1 MPLNANPHFY
11 DSFGGFDTS
20 TLYNNDA
27 FAASALTSG
36 TGGKAIADAVA
47 AINAPDHA
55 AATNSAIALINK
67 VASDNGVSPI
77 TSLVTFIHQLVAL
90 NHDTSLV
97 QYVQTAFV
105 ALIAANTVTAT
116 NTATQATAAAIAIA
130 QSGDTANA
138 VAAGGE
144 LSIILSQVH
153 ISGGGTSPYPLAID
167 QIEAA
172 VGSSLTV
179 NQAIDMLAG
188 MPLGYSGPSGD
199 SQSALQALVGSDAAK
214 ATRAITAFATG
225 FATNSHD
232 EAWTYIGQVATW
244 VGFSTTQTN
253 AVVAGL
259 IGSTLTAAQAVVLL
273 SQLPGGAQD
282 IAALIS
288 NGDITASNAFA
299 ALATYAASAP
309 GTPESSAAASALIA
323 IAAVTPVDFAVQM
336 AAASAFAGLIGV
348 TMDANSAINM
358 IANHAQLM
366 PEASLSM
373 LAAIGALGNV
383 LSQSNNKYSLQL
395 IGDAIRVDMNNGLS
409 ATAAVAALAAGFA
422 SLGLSVDQQVTI
434 LAGTGGIGS
443 FNSGFQFVGEPA
455 LKAAAAAQIYSL
467 IQANGLTAQQLAAD
481 FAGAMSNQNIFWP
494 QIVDVLIRVA
504 GSDTAV
510 SGLVGAALT
519 NLIGLSPF
527 AGASAIS
534 TVITA
539 IHADSVFPTQVI
551 TAAQTTGI
559 LIGMAG
565 TGAVAV
571 QVAAGA
577 ELGSLMQGAGFGA
590 TSAAAI
596 TAALTASTL
605 TTSQATL
612 FLAGAAGNSNSIL
625 IKGVSQNAYT
635 DLLASLVSSDY
646 GANSIA
652 AVHGAVVASAL
663 TADKALFFL
672 TALGAN
678 STGATQT
685 AAANEI
691 LALATGGLVDAAHAA
706 GVLAGAAGTVG
717 TVTALFL
724 PGFTVGSQGY
734 NDLLSYQ
741 NTFQETI
748 GAQIALLTTTPAAGL
763 SAQAAVDAI
772 DAAVVTTHKLTAAD
786 AIRVLMSA
794 AASDAAIEPLA
805 QAEIINLIG
814 GNVITSAAAVAVLQ
828 GMLAGASAA
837 LQTVINNEL
846 GILLADFSTLDAT
859 AGTGNSAQILAAAI
873 GIDSLLNGSPGD
885 QANGQ
890 TVLDH
895 LGGRITGATLPS
907 AGAIELLLDLAGRS
921 PNGLSTAV
929 AALQTLSTPI
939 GQGFGIIRYDT
950 VISTTGTML
959 AAGKLS
965 SSAALAVLGS
975 FSIYNNSTFPF
986 TQTAL
991 AAAIG
996 TGATHITIAQI
1007 DAAVQAGSFPVADA
1021 LGALGKFAKDNGG
1034 SLQTQAIAE
1043 INALATDQTTRG
1055 LAVQALVDIVY
1066 STDPTIRSA
1075 GYTGLNSFLT
1085 ANPSFAV
1092 QAFALVAPRAN
1103 SGDAV
1108 ANSDA
1113 MAELVILASTFGVGA
1128 GNPLASDI
1136 TTPIANLITAS
1147 IAQQGGNIVGEAPWL
1162 QVLVNLL
1169 DVLGVEQGI
1178 INFLLQRSNTDLLNG
1193 EAFTVNTIIRDIAVT
1208 YGDNTGRLNTTV
1220 NELYQFLFYIS
1231 PADMVAALAGASGAE
1246 QTNILTGLLG
1256 LYNQQGSSP
1265 AQQAAIDAF
1274 SLRLTQLHPTAS
1286 TIGPLYQNGS
1296 LTAEQAMALLAPII
1310 QSSGVADFLTAI
1322 VTVSPYIPA
1331 GAIVSGLVDAV
1342 TAGDITST
1350 IGLEALIA
1358 IGAGSAPALQRAAE
1372 AGVADAIVQQ
1382 KAIAA
1387 NLSADIAY
1395 ALGQGAATGAQAV
1408 TFLANV
1414 YLARL
1419 QTVVAQSLLQPS
1431 DTQATAALKAT
1442 ILAQLA
1448 IHSASGANLT
1458 AVAMAAKDNFANV
1471 NEIAAVSD
1479 LIVALSSMASDASFV
1494 TAQIAAAVPTI
1505 SAYDAVSLLAG
1516 VAGQLGGSYLAATG
1530 VSISSLVAS
1539 GAITAMDAGGSLHL
1553 AVVNGALSTAQANA
1567 IGVGAAAGGNPFVGA
1582 ALIANIAQFNP
1593 TAASTAVR
1601 DAVVGNTLLTL
1612 QGLDVAAGFAK
1623 VGLANASALLV
1634 QALVTAGRTTV
1645 HAAIV
1650 EFGTLIGATAT
1661 TITADQFVAILEG
1674 LANGTDLAGRT
1685 AIGADLAAVIGG
1697 GALTVQQAVAAFS
1710 AGVTNNVI
1718 DFGFAL
1724 EVLIGASTGSLAG
1737 AIGKGFAPAIVS
1749 DGDTSTAMTSI
1760 KTAISAGRLTVTQA
1774 TKLFAGFA
1782 GGGTQALKATVG
1794 LTAAELA
1801 HDGAGAP
1808 LSAFVSEVA
1817 SGSLT
1822 AADAAFVLT
1831 IFYNR
1836 MASFE
1841 LADTQSGASA
1851 QVIANDVANR
1861 AQAVQQISNL
1871 IGSGAI
1877 ATAAALDQVEA
1888 AWTWQSTRI
1897 PPSTPDQIVALM
1909 LAIPAVNEF
1918 SGVASVAV
1926 GEKFASLVAN
1936 GVINGSYMVSQ
1947 AHTISATPAIDILA
1961 VMAQASATP
1970 GSLLNDIY
1978 AKLITLG
1985 TPTFVATTIGNLIS
1999 PTGLTHAAGLSVLA
2013 QLAAHGN
2020 AAVKD
2025 AVRAEFTLLIN
2036 AGTVTATEVNT
2047 ALSDPQLP
2055 GTDAL
2060 LLLIGAANTTNI
2072 LAQDAYFSAI
2082 QTKIAGLLTSLG
2094 EVAGVQAIIAALDA
2108 SNLSGGQIVDV
2119 LAKFLPVNGNTDSL
2133 IGNEIGKLELAGRI
2147 SETDAATIVGRVLV
2161 TLSPNSQAAMARLLA
2176 FAGFFVGETAAQ
2188 VAAGTG
2194 SAALPAAQVAT
2205 ILANLAAI
2213 DAASFNQPSL
2223 NAIYPY
2229 LGVAAGAIVV
2239 GLVSPQFTIAQAL
2252 ASITGATGIDA
2263 NNRALVL
2270 FGVAS
2275 IGSASQQIEAGKAL
2289 ATVYQSGGPFDL
2301 LANSGKLI
2309 TLLTPDR
2316 ATVLL
2321 AGMAVGGTAATRTYA
2336 GSLFAALLQTN
2347 GNQLSVAQVTTAL
2360 DGSVTAQALLAT
2372 DAASV
2377 LALIGAGLAANG
2389 ANSDVIRGGLDTEL
2403 NSLVSSG
2410 RLSVSAAV
2418 NALVTQAGAGSVAL
2432 QAATGRLIASL
2443 QSAGLATSTTLVGL
2457 VDAAV
2462 GTSLTAAQAVAI
2474 YTGAAIVNTGS
2485 FAPVLGDKIGAM
2497 IEAGQIGVANAMAAI
2512 QAADA
2517 AYGVSA
2523 GAGEAALL
2531 LAAAGHVAT
2540 GLQTAAGQAIGALL
2554 TRGAIAVAATITSID
2569 AAIGASSGV
2578 SASQAEAIL
2587 IGVAASSP
2595 FQAQVAIGVEFAALI
2610 AAGKLTPATVIQS
2623 VDQAMSSG
2631 LLSANPAF
2639 AVLVAMAA
2647 TGSTLAASVASEVA
2661 SLVSGARM
2669 TADEALAALFAAAGG
2684 QDFNFTSAQ
2693 TDKAIAGIASSLVGQ
2708 SLTNATQVA
2717 ADLVAA
2723 QSVSHT
2729 ISPNH
2734 ALGVLV
2740 ALAAGGPAA
2749 ATQTYGAALP
2759 ALLANGVTGAALTA
2773 AVAAPSISADN
2784 AVLFLASA
2792 VGAASP
2798 GQANSVEM
2806 ASGAALAAILNA
2818 SGLTAAQI
2826 VTDLQSAVASGAL
2839 SANREAALIAA
2850 LATGISLPGNAAVLG
2865 AELARLVTSNA
2876 LIASLVF
2883 TDILSI
2889 TVNGSVPASSIA
2901 LIEAMSATSDV
2912 TLQKDVGDEIADL
2925 IQGGTVSAGAALAAF
2940 DAAGLTAAQNGLAL
2954 LAIASGSPSDASV
2967 MVAVGQKLAS
2977 LATSATETQ
2986 LLGLFEAAINE
2997 QFLDGAHAVSILA
3010 AIATTGPS
3018 SNPATKYEAATA
3030 ATNILTRLYA
3040 DNMLQGAY
3048 GTAALI
3054 AGSAGVDAHKLVYWL
3069 ASLAASPSVISDG
3082 ASVALATMLG
3092 DSVLTDAAMVADIV
3106 AIATS
3111 AGATNSPVPT
3121 ISRSTEVAALVGLV
3135 KNYGG
3140 AALVPL
3146 AATAIAAAIASGSVT
3161 AAATFNLVD
3170 AVALAPNQ
3178 GSVVRA
3184 IGLLIGIANG
3194 LPAAQIADANVLVS
3208 SHIQSYITNGQI
3220 SAADVL
3226 AAEFQAANGSTSIA
3240 IAVGG
3245 YIASNGSS
3253 SAITKISDAQTAGS
3267 LTAAAAAAA
3276 YFGVAGAANTGLA
3289 ADIAVNQASITARLA
3304 QLQPNVNYFF
3314 TDSNGVDYSPDSQLN
3329 LLLVQKRGIQTTY
3342 AGILTTI
3349 DNKLA
3354 TLVNSNAVT
3363 AAYVISTMQMADTMS
3378 RSQKFDL
3385 LFAMASSGSTATREA
3400 VGAAFVTFAN
3410 TSTILNDA
3418 VWRGALTRAGVDFAQ
3433 VYNGTMTVA
3442 AAIKDIE
3449 QYALAQHASVDAA
3462 LGVLGSLFTLQELN
3476 ERAKPSG
3483 SHSQMYA
3490 EMVND
3495 SQAVTDELQLRY
3507 QSGASSAEL
3516 ALQVIRGIIS
3526 RDAALGQFATFDQNF
3541 PSSFDGSMISAKA
3554 NFLYDLRILQLGASN
3569 LGTLDPSYYLTV
3581 GNPGYTTWEGRLA
3594 SKYHVNGYAY
3604 DQALLTDINYLP
3616 YLRSDALGTS
3626 IVNEA
3631 LNRLGSRVFFGAA
3644 EIDLVNEVANGSM
3657 TPEQAIAALNA
3668 MLAPLIAGQDA
3679 DNVTLARQLAF
3690 GWLANKAAGYIETNY
3705 VTFIANDGKKTVT
3718 SPFTPVT
3725 ALFNLL
3731 NTSAYRNDV
3740 LGGLGAIA
3748 SIANTTLVN
3757 AFDRASAFK
3766 VAQTILTNFA
3776 SSDPA
3781 GLAAAAT
3788 LSDKVTKLAIDVS
3801 TAGAFFESG
3810 FALMQ
3815 GKQGLAGIIHDKVA
3829 AKPGDYQSY
3838 IDLGLQIIA
3847 TGLPIPA
3854 LGPVRLGVN
3863 GLFGP
3868 TVLGP
3873 AGFASR
3879 VMLMVLGMNAVSG
3892 ALNDAG
3898 LGATSLGLASV
3909 LNVVVALSD
3918 TLNNTATGIVFAAK
3932 PAVNNA
3938 ITSLIESY
3946 HAIET
3951 GDLSGIGDL
3960 AADLA
3965 TSYWAVVTGG
3975 SLEHVR
3981 GVGTNAGHALADLF
3995 TGHPGDFENDVKALG
4010 ADAIKIL
4017 TENVYFS
4024 AAVPAIVNG
4033 ATLIGQLIP
4042 ESIIALAKAGKEL
4055 GGHIVNEAKA
4065 VADFVGGLFSSPP
4078 PPPRIVRDV
4087 GAVANAGY
4095 HFPHSRSNYGDFYFG
4110 NAVDGY
4116 ISGSTVFVDFN
4127 ENGILDNGEFST
4139 TTDAN
4144 GAYALPLGLGGSIV
4158 ITGGTDTS
4166 THLPFNTTLT
4176 APSGSTSVTALTTLV
4191 QKIAAT
4197 NGGNVFAAEQRV
4209 AAAFGLPATTVVTQV
4224 DPIAAVRAGQ
4234 ADGSRLVFATTAA
4247 LNTLILLEAAGA
4259 TGDPTAVLAARI
4271 GNAPF
4276 GTIIDLTNQATI
4288 AELANASGVS
4298 AGPGAAV
4305 AQLVGASNTLL
4316 GNLVNTAPDP
4326 TSLLNRATAV
4336 TVVAQGE
4343 TATALANAGDDPTL
4357 LGSVVNQY
4365 TGTNLVTTVQTELT
4379 GIELQPAEPYYGP
4392 PRWYLD
4398 PAVTG
4403 VVSTGSASGNSLTG
4417 SQSNQQMQTAFH
4429 DAAGSPSSVAFTP
4442 TIDLLASVTG
4452 LTAPVDSLLPVF

>member
-20 TLYNNDA
+20 TLYNNGA

-47 AINAPDHA
+47 AVNAPDHA

-90 NHDTSLV
+90 NHDASLV

-105 ALIAANTVTAT
+105 ALISANTVTAA
-116 NTATQATAAAIAIA
+116 NTASQATAAAIAIT

-138 VAAGGE
+138 VSAGGE

-153 ISGGGTSPYPLAID
+153 ISGGGGTYPLAIG

-172 VGSSLTV
+172 VGGSLTV

-188 MPLGYSGPSGD
+188 MPLGSAGAGFD
-199 SQSALQALVGSDAAK
+199 SQQSLQTLVGGDTAK

-225 FATNSHD
+225 FATNSHN
-232 EAWTYIGQVATW
+232 EAWTYIGQVAGW
-244 VGFSTTQTN
+244 VSFSTTQTN
-253 AVVAGL
+253 AVVTSL

-299 ALATYAASAP
+299 ALATYAAGAP
-309 GTPESSAAASALIA
+309 GTAESSAAASALIA
-323 IAAVTPVDFAVQM
+323 VAAVTPVDFAVQM

-348 TMDANSAINM
+348 TMDTNSAINM
-358 IANHAQLM
+358 IANNAQLT

-395 IGDAIRVDMNNGLS
+395 IGDAIRADMNNGLS

-467 IQANGLTAQQLAAD
+467 IQANGLTAQQLATD
-481 FAGAMSNQNIFWP
+481 FAAAMSNQNIFWP

-527 AGASAIS
+527 AGPSAIS

-539 IHADSVFPTQVI
+539 IHRDSVFPTQVI

-565 TGAVAV
+565 TGGVAL
-571 QVAAGA
+571 QVAAGG

-590 TSAAAI
+590 TAAAAI

-635 DLLASLVSSDY
+635 DLLASLVLSDN
-646 GANSIA
+646 GAISIA

-672 TALGAN
+672 AALGAN
-678 STGATQT
+678 STGATQV

-691 LALATGGLVDAAHAA
+691 LALATGGLVDAAHAV

-772 DAAVVTTHKLTAAD
+772 NAAVVTTHKLTAAD

-794 AASDAAIEPLA
+794 AAFDAAIEPLA

-846 GILLADFSTLDAT
+846 GILLADFNTLDAT

-907 AGAIELLLDLAGRS
+907 AGAIELLLDVAGRS
-921 PNGLSTAV
+921 PNGLSAAV

-965 SSAALAVLGS
+965 SGAALAVLGS

-1007 DAAVQAGSFPVADA
+1007 DAAVQAGTFPVADA

-1066 STDPTIRSA
+1066 SSDPTIRSA
-1075 GYTGLNSFLT
+1075 GYVGLNNFLT

-1136 TTPIANLITAS
+1136 TSPIANLITAS

-1169 DVLGVEQGI
+1169 DVPGVEQGI

-1193 EAFTVNTIIRDIAVT
+1193 EPFTVNTIIRDIAVT

-1220 NELYQFLFYIS
+1220 NELYQFMFYIS
-1231 PADMVAALAGASGAE
+1231 PAEMVAALAGASGAE

-1286 TIGPLYQNGS
+1286 TIGSLYQNGS

-1310 QSSGVADFLTAI
+1310 QSSGVTDFLTAI

-1387 NLSADIAY
+1387 NLSTDITY

-1419 QTVVAQSLLQPS
+1419 QAVVAQSLLQPS

-1442 ILAQLA
+1442 ILAQMA
-1448 IHSASGANLT
+1448 IHSAGGANLT
-1458 AVAMAAKDNFANV
+1458 AVAMAAKDNFASV

-1593 TAASTAVR
+1593 ATASSAVR

-1661 TITADQFVAILEG
+1661 TITPDQFVAILEG
-1674 LANGTDLAGRT
+1674 LANGTDLAGRN
-1685 AIGADLAAVIGG
+1685 AIGTDLAAVIGG

-1760 KTAISAGRLTVTQA
+1760 KAAISAGRLTVTQA

-1836 MASFE
+1836 MASFQ

-1918 SGVASVAV
+1918 SGAASVAV
-1926 GEKFASLVAN
+1926 GEKFASLIAN

-1970 GSLLNDIY
+1970 GSLLNEIY

-1985 TPTFVATTIGNLIS
+1985 TPTFVAATIGNLIS

-2025 AVRAEFTLLIN
+2025 AVRAEFTLLLN

-2072 LAQDAYFSAI
+2072 LPQDAHFSAI
-2082 QTKIAGLLTSLG
+2082 QTKISALLASLG
-2094 EVAGVQAIIAALDA
+2094 EVAGVQAIVAALDA
-2108 SNLSGGQIVDV
+2108 SNLSGGQIVDA
-2119 LAKFLPVNGNTDSL
+2119 LAKFLPVNANTDKL
-2133 IGNEIGKLELAGRI
+2133 IGDEIGKLELAGRI

-2161 TLSPNSQAAMARLLA
+2161 TLSPASQAAMARLLA
-2176 FAGFFVGETAAQ
+2176 FAGFFVGQTAAQ

-2194 SAALPAAQVAT
+2194 SATLPAAQVAT

-2213 DAASFNQPSL
+2213 DDASFNQPGL
-2223 NAIYPY
+2223 IYPY
-2229 LGVAAGAIVV
+2229 LGVAAGATIV

-2275 IGSASQQIEAGKAL
+2275 VGSASQQIEAGKAL
-2289 ATVYQSGGPFDL
+2289 ATVYQGGGSFDL

-2321 AGMAVGGTAATRTYA
+2321 AGMAIGGTAATRTYA

-2389 ANSDVIRGGLDTEL
+2389 ANSDAIRGGLDTEL

-2418 NALVTQAGAGSVAL
+2418 NALVTQAAAGSVAL

-2443 QSAGLATSTTLVGL
+2443 QNAGLATSTTLIGL

-2462 GTSLTAAQAVAI
+2462 GTNLTAAQAVAI
-2474 YTGAAIVNTGS
+2474 YTGAAIVNTAS
-2485 FAPVLGDKIGAM
+2485 FAPVLGENVGAM
-2497 IEAGQIGVANAMAAI
+2497 IEAGQISVANAMAAI
-2512 QAADA
+2512 QAADT

-2531 LAAAGHVAT
+2531 LAAAGHIAT
-2540 GLQTAAGQAIGALL
+2540 GLQTAVGQAIGALL

-2569 AAIGASSGV
+2569 TAIGASNGV

-2610 AAGKLTPATVIQS
+2610 AAGKLKI
-2623 VDQAMSSG
+2623 G
-2631 LLSANPAF
+2631 
-2639 AVLVAMAA
+2639 
-2647 TGSTLAASVASEVA
+2647 
-2661 SLVSGARM
+2661 R
-2669 TADEALAALFAAAGG
+2669 
-2684 QDFNFTSAQ
+2684 
-2693 TDKAIAGIASSLVGQ
+2693 
-2708 SLTNATQVA
+2708 
-2717 ADLVAA
+2717 
-2723 QSVSHT
+2723 
-2729 ISPNH
+2729 
-2734 ALGVLV
+2734 
-2740 ALAAGGPAA
+2740 
-2749 ATQTYGAALP
+2749 
-2759 ALLANGVTGAALTA
+2759 
-2773 AVAAPSISADN
+2773 
-2784 AVLFLASA
+2784 
-2792 VGAASP
+2792 
-2798 GQANSVEM
+2798 
-2806 ASGAALAAILNA
+2806 
-2818 SGLTAAQI
+2818 
-2826 VTDLQSAVASGAL
+2826 
-2839 SANREAALIAA
+2839 
-2850 LATGISLPGNAAVLG
+2850 
-2865 AELARLVTSNA
+2865 
-2876 LIASLVF
+2876 
-2883 TDILSI
+2883 
-2889 TVNGSVPASSIA
+2889 
-2901 LIEAMSATSDV
+2901 
-2912 TLQKDVGDEIADL
+2912 
-2925 IQGGTVSAGAALAAF
+2925 
-2940 DAAGLTAAQNGLAL
+2940 
-2954 LAIASGSPSDASV
+2954 
-2967 MVAVGQKLAS
+2967 
-2977 LATSATETQ
+2977 
-2986 LLGLFEAAINE
+2986 
-2997 QFLDGAHAVSILA
+2997 AHV
-3010 AIATTGPS
+3010 
-3018 SNPATKYEAATA
+3018 
-3030 ATNILTRLYA
+3030 
-3040 DNMLQGAY
+3040 
-3048 GTAALI
+3048 
-3054 AGSAGVDAHKLVYWL
+3054 
-3069 ASLAASPSVISDG
+3069 
-3082 ASVALATMLG
+3082 
-3092 DSVLTDAAMVADIV
+3092 
-3106 AIATS
+3106 
-3111 AGATNSPVPT
+3111 
-3121 ISRSTEVAALVGLV
+3121 
-3135 KNYGG
+3135 
-3140 AALVPL
+3140 
-3146 AATAIAAAIASGSVT
+3146 
-3161 AAATFNLVD
+3161 
-3170 AVALAPNQ
+3170 
-3178 GSVVRA
+3178 
-3184 IGLLIGIANG
+3184 
-3194 LPAAQIADANVLVS
+3194 
-3208 SHIQSYITNGQI
+3208 
-3220 SAADVL
+3220 
-3226 AAEFQAANGSTSIA
+3226 
-3240 IAVGG
+3240 
-3245 YIASNGSS
+3245 
-3253 SAITKISDAQTAGS
+3253 
-3267 LTAAAAAAA
+3267 
-3276 YFGVAGAANTGLA
+3276 
-3289 ADIAVNQASITARLA
+3289 
-3304 QLQPNVNYFF
+3304 
-3314 TDSNGVDYSPDSQLN
+3314 
-3329 LLLVQKRGIQTTY
+3329 
-3342 AGILTTI
+3342 
-3349 DNKLA
+3349 
-3354 TLVNSNAVT
+3354 
-3363 AAYVISTMQMADTMS
+3363 
-3378 RSQKFDL
+3378 
-3385 LFAMASSGSTATREA
+3385 
-3400 VGAAFVTFAN
+3400 
-3410 TSTILNDA
+3410 
-3418 VWRGALTRAGVDFAQ
+3418 
-3433 VYNGTMTVA
+3433 
-3442 AAIKDIE
+3442 
-3449 QYALAQHASVDAA
+3449 
-3462 LGVLGSLFTLQELN
+3462 
-3476 ERAKPSG
+3476 
-3483 SHSQMYA
+3483 
-3490 EMVND
+3490 
-3495 SQAVTDELQLRY
+3495 
-3507 QSGASSAEL
+3507 
-3516 ALQVIRGIIS
+3516 
-3526 RDAALGQFATFDQNF
+3526 
-3541 PSSFDGSMISAKA
+3541 
-3554 NFLYDLRILQLGASN
+3554 
-3569 LGTLDPSYYLTV
+3569 
-3581 GNPGYTTWEGRLA
+3581 
-3594 SKYHVNGYAY
+3594 
-3604 DQALLTDINYLP
+3604 
-3616 YLRSDALGTS
+3616 
-3626 IVNEA
+3626 
-3631 LNRLGSRVFFGAA
+3631 
-3644 EIDLVNEVANGSM
+3644 
-3657 TPEQAIAALNA
+3657 
-3668 MLAPLIAGQDA
+3668 
-3679 DNVTLARQLAF
+3679 
-3690 GWLANKAAGYIETNY
+3690 
-3705 VTFIANDGKKTVT
+3705 
-3718 SPFTPVT
+3718 
-3725 ALFNLL
+3725 
-3731 NTSAYRNDV
+3731 
-3740 LGGLGAIA
+3740 
-3748 SIANTTLVN
+3748 
-3757 AFDRASAFK
+3757 
-3766 VAQTILTNFA
+3766 
-3776 SSDPA
+3776 
-3781 GLAAAAT
+3781 
-3788 LSDKVTKLAIDVS
+3788 
-3801 TAGAFFESG
+3801 
-3810 FALMQ
+3810 
-3815 GKQGLAGIIHDKVA
+3815 
-3829 AKPGDYQSY
+3829 
-3838 IDLGLQIIA
+3838 
-3847 TGLPIPA
+3847 
-3854 LGPVRLGVN
+3854 
-3863 GLFGP
+3863 
-3868 TVLGP
+3868 
-3873 AGFASR
+3873 
-3879 VMLMVLGMNAVSG
+3879 
-3892 ALNDAG
+3892 
-3898 LGATSLGLASV
+3898 
-3909 LNVVVALSD
+3909 
-3918 TLNNTATGIVFAAK
+3918 
-3932 PAVNNA
+3932 
-3938 ITSLIESY
+3938 
-3946 HAIET
+3946 
-3951 GDLSGIGDL
+3951 
-3960 AADLA
+3960 
-3965 TSYWAVVTGG
+3965 
-3975 SLEHVR
+3975 
-3981 GVGTNAGHALADLF
+3981 
-3995 TGHPGDFENDVKALG
+3995 
-4010 ADAIKIL
+4010 
-4017 TENVYFS
+4017 
-4024 AAVPAIVNG
+4024 
-4033 ATLIGQLIP
+4033 
-4042 ESIIALAKAGKEL
+4042 
-4055 GGHIVNEAKA
+4055 
-4065 VADFVGGLFSSPP
+4065 
-4078 PPPRIVRDV
+4078 
-4087 GAVANAGY
+4087 
-4095 HFPHSRSNYGDFYFG
+4095 
-4110 NAVDGY
+4110 
-4116 ISGSTVFVDFN
+4116 
-4127 ENGILDNGEFST
+4127 
-4139 TTDAN
+4139 
-4144 GAYALPLGLGGSIV
+4144 
-4158 ITGGTDTS
+4158 
-4166 THLPFNTTLT
+4166 
-4176 APSGSTSVTALTTLV
+4176 
-4191 QKIAAT
+4191 
-4197 NGGNVFAAEQRV
+4197 
-4209 AAAFGLPATTVVTQV
+4209 
-4224 DPIAAVRAGQ
+4224 
-4234 ADGSRLVFATTAA
+4234 
-4247 LNTLILLEAAGA
+4247 
-4259 TGDPTAVLAARI
+4259 
-4271 GNAPF
+4271 
-4276 GTIIDLTNQATI
+4276 
-4288 AELANASGVS
+4288 
-4298 AGPGAAV
+4298 
-4305 AQLVGASNTLL
+4305 
-4316 GNLVNTAPDP
+4316 
-4326 TSLLNRATAV
+4326 
-4336 TVVAQGE
+4336 
-4343 TATALANAGDDPTL
+4343 
-4357 LGSVVNQY
+4357 
-4365 TGTNLVTTVQTELT
+4365 
-4379 GIELQPAEPYYGP
+4379 
-4392 PRWYLD
+4392 
-4398 PAVTG
+4398 
-4403 VVSTGSASGNSLTG
+4403 
-4417 SQSNQQMQTAFH
+4417 
-4429 DAAGSPSSVAFTP
+4429 
-4442 TIDLLASVTG
+4442 
-4452 LTAPVDSLLPVF
+4452 